1 VAGYGP
7 SRSGSLRGAL
17 PSSRAN
23 PDHCASC
30 VTRTAEIEL
39 QVVQR
44 SFDYFYYPFDV
55 QALHIHFRVDGG
67 HIYTCENQSAL
78 APMLPFASETDAEEK
93 LLPLTKEWTLANGL
107 VDSIRLSHPTQNGV
121 PQYHKCE
128 LQLIIKRNS
137 VVFLVKSMITSLVVV
152 FGSLATALWM
162 HPEDLIGDRFAVLF
176 IGFLILVT
184 NMQADLGLGAVTQL
198 LWIDYFNLGQ
208 MCLILVAVFEST
220 VVHLLLKTQRE
231 SFATSIDHVMRICI
245 PFFLYV
251 VVTFSMII
259 YGCDQIAHCPHRQ
272 VCGPG
277 PQTDIFKRRSEITGR
292 LNMAQ
297 VAMFVGIVCGIATI
311 VGSTLAIVLK
321 AKRTRRAQIDS
332 VAALVELTTQI
343 SQKGSSEQDVSRRAS
358 SWADVTAAI
367 FHAFDLDDSGSIDFK
382 EMRQIVTQMYPMAPA
397 DLVRPALMSVRPFA
411 DAESQIDLPSFQDAM
426 ATLMQFMLQKLQE
439 GNRSAAPVLYVDQ
452 PRILRRRRP
461 SNPIGVGKSDA
472 TAIKTS
478 VSDSGDDQ
486 AENVRGLS
494 SLATAVDSLP
504 VGKTAAVASSD
515 DEQPE
520 PYDPSLPSLCILST
534 RDGGAQ
540 LRHVSGMN
548 LPAHL
553 AVGYTKGLASKA
565 VARLLADGFT
575 LKSTSTG
582 STPSELTFTFVR
594 DVTLGQPSQPSQ
606 PASPPVSAS
615 MQSQPNSA
623 TVHDVSVGQQSQPAS
638 QPTQLGSTEAG
649 NEVTSSAAGV
659 AGVGGQAVET
669 YRPLHPSP
677 PVRTAATSVAEETN
691 SSATVKRRSKKKRDS
706 VDERRPVPLAAP
718 STLAP
723 TDLYFD
729 APAPPAAQPNE
740 PPRLKD
746 SMPAMSAADFM

>member
-1 VAGYGP
+1 
-7 SRSGSLRGAL
+7 
-17 PSSRAN
+17 
-23 PDHCASC
+23 
-30 VTRTAEIEL
+30 
-39 QVVQR
+39 
-44 SFDYFYYPFDV
+44 
-55 QALHIHFRVDGG
+55 
-67 HIYTCENQSAL
+67 
-78 APMLPFASETDAEEK
+78 
-93 LLPLTKEWTLANGL
+93 
-107 VDSIRLSHPTQNGV
+107 
-121 PQYHKCE
+121 
-128 LQLIIKRNS
+128 
-137 VVFLVKSMITSLVVV
+137 
-152 FGSLATALWM
+152 
-162 HPEDLIGDRFAVLF
+162 
-176 IGFLILVT
+176 
-184 NMQADLGLGAVTQL
+184 
-198 LWIDYFNLGQ
+198 
-208 MCLILVAVFEST
+208 
-220 VVHLLLKTQRE
+220 
-231 SFATSIDHVMRICI
+231 
-245 PFFLYV
+245 
-251 VVTFSMII
+251 
-259 YGCDQIAHCPHRQ
+259 
-272 VCGPG
+272 
-277 PQTDIFKRRSEITGR
+277 
-292 LNMAQ
+292 
-297 VAMFVGIVCGIATI
+297 
-311 VGSTLAIVLK
+311 
-321 AKRTRRAQIDS
+321 
-332 VAALVELTTQI
+332 
-343 SQKGSSEQDVSRRAS
+343 
-358 SWADVTAAI
+358 
-367 FHAFDLDDSGSIDFK
+367 
-382 EMRQIVTQMYPMAPA
+382 MAPA

-426 ATLMQFMLQKLQE
+426 ATLIQFMLQKLQE

-494 SLATAVDSLP
+494 SLATAMDSLP

-553 AVGYTKGLASKA
+553 AVGYTKGLASKV

-582 STPSELTFTFVR
+582 STPSELTFTFMR

-691 SSATVKRRSKKKRDS
+691 SSETVKRRTKKKRDS
-706 VDERRPVPLAAP
+706 VEERRPVPLAVKGLPLSDAVALP
-718 STLAP
+718 ARFE
-723 TDLYFD
+723 DM
-729 APAPPAAQPNE
+729 APAARSDLGGQLPERFHAYDAQPNDRQ
-740 PPRLKD
+740 PGVH
-746 SMPAMSAADFM
+746 AADPHAHDAAIARPGSAPVAQTTEWEDANVEYARTLSQRLRDVVAFREQKDLPAAEERARDDAADERDVAVGKAARGAERELWHRPLALEDGAPPVARAGLCLDEQLRLLSQRQPTGALLGESRCCHGAASPKHRARVAVWCAWNQGCVGW